1 MDAYEMG
8 GYQVSEYEMDEYER
22 PIPEDPD
29 VIDRDPY
36 IIPDPAEEEGPDDRP
51 RPDEEEEPQRFPGEE
66 PPGSMLVGSESRATR

>member
-36 IIPDPAEEEGPDDRP
+36 IIPDPAEEE
-51 RPDEEEEPQRFPGEE
+51 EPQRFPGEE